1 MSLDLIAER
10 LVEDEGNVFA
20 LYEESFPLV
29 VKFFLKLQD
38 LLYGNNLRFT
48 KQYHICVDEPLDS
61 MIQGDYVVCMNL
73 KTDPSYLPTD
83 LMQIFRRA
91 LRYTIRSGNKD
102 ITVMDSNAKNYYL
115 ANLLIDGTITKIAR

>member
-1 MSLDLIAER
+1 MSLD
-10 LVEDEGNVFA
+10 DEGNVFA

-38 LLYGNNLRFT
+38 LISCNNLKFT
-48 KQYHICVDEPLDS
+48 NHFHICEHHPLDS
-61 MIQGDYVVCMNL
+61 MIQGDYVVRMSL
-73 KTDPSYLPTD
+73 KQDPCDLPAD

-91 LRYTIRSGNKD
+91 LSYTIRSGNKD

-115 ANLLIDGTITKIAR
+115 ANLFIDGTITKITR